1 MANVWS
7 EYTMTGQ
14 VFSRTQ
20 IDTFEISIS
29 EPVTGWVFWEH
40 FPWLYSEMQGAWLYL
55 KANGRQ
61 IYAYNYWTLEWKAMP
76 E

>member
-40 FPWLYSEMQGAWLYL
+40 FP
-55 KANGRQ
+55 
-61 IYAYNYWTLEWKAMP
+61 
-76 E
+76 